1 MSKILKS
8 KKNLVFIS
16 GYRKIPLFNSPI
28 TDRIRKRRTFADNEL
43 MDARLL
49 PIATPP
55 FLFGMSQKLEY
66 GPYFRHL
73 GGERVESP
81 PNWDGYVE
89 TNLSETAENPE
100 SQLPKRPKLSFSIEA
115 IIGIK

>member
-1 MSKILKS
+1 
-8 KKNLVFIS
+8 
-16 GYRKIPLFNSPI
+16 
-28 TDRIRKRRTFADNEL
+28 

-55 FLFGMSQKLEY
+55 FLFGMSQNLEY
-66 GPYFRHL
+66 GPYFGHL

-81 PNWDGYVE
+81 PNCDGYVE

-115 IIGIK
+115 IIGIKWKVVPWLFYNFYTVLIPIYSICDILVIKQL